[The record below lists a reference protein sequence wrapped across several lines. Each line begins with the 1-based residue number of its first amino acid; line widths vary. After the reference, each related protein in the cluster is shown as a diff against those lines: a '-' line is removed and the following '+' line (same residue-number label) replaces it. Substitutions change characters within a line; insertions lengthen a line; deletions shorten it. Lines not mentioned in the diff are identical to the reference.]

1 MAGLFLLDE
10 PETHQLGFERPPAK
24 PGHRIMIKLI
34 GLLKKKPGL
43 TRQAFI
49 DYYEHSHAP
58 LVSRLVPIG
67 PDYRRSYTDRM
78 RVNGQEVDDAF
89 EYDVISEVW
98 FDQAED
104 YAAFAEAMRKP
115 EIFGQIVADEENFL
129 DRSASRILM
138 VTEYRS
144 AP

>member
-1 MAGLFLLDE
+1 M
-10 PETHQLGFERPPAK
+10 
-24 PGHRIMIKLI
+24 MIKLI
-34 GLLKKKPGL
+34 GLLRKKPGI
-43 TRQAFI
+43 TRDALI
-49 DYYEHSHAP
+49 DHYENKHVP

-67 PDYRRSYTDRM
+67 RDYRRSYTDRI
-78 RVNGQEVDDAF
+78 RVNGQEVDGAF

-98 FDQAED
+98 FDATED

-115 EIFGQIVADEENFL
+115 EVIQQIVADEEEFL